1 MIYEIP
7 DDEILGFLMTSDF
20 EGDYSPEELKYLLVK
35 WRFFYRVLNGAYE
48 RTKVE
53 NDGLI
58 GNLKFEIESMKS
70 QSNTLMVENADK
82 ENLIMSIKNKQNRK
96 LTWKERLTGKIE
108 STDEN

>member
-58 GNLKFEIESMKS
+58 NNLKFEIESMKA